1 MLSRNF
7 GASLTRTMQSVALL
21 LVAVIAQMPNADAAN
36 TRVPANSRLPRTT
49 TAHYGYTVAG
59 RSSLPPT
66 VMDSFV
72 ANAVQAKRGDA
83 IYGDESQ
90 GENPPPFMGF
100 TADHRI
106 NAGITG
112 AQDAGLTTGHGSR
125 LPDAWGRDEFIG
137 GQEWSQGGPNNGAYN
152 IVSTPDVQ
160 ATPDGQVTPDQ
171 QMLASYDVPNVNPNV
186 APAVAPSY
194 RKAYSTA
201 TAAGAYFASA
211 NSAVSLADSGF

>member
-1 MLSRNF
+1 MQSRNF
-7 GASLTRTMQSVALL
+7 GASLTRTMQSVTLL
-21 LVAVIAQMPNADAAN
+21 LVTVIALMPTADASN

-49 TAHYGYTVAG
+49 TTHYGYTVG
-59 RSSLPPT
+59 GSSSLPAT

-72 ANAVQAKRGDA
+72 ANAVKAGRGDA

-100 TADHRI
+100 TAAHRI

-137 GQEWSQGGPNNGAYN
+137 GQEWSQGGPNNGAYDL
-152 IVSTPDVQ
+152 VSTPNVQ
-160 ATPDGQVTPDQ
+160 ATPDAQV
-171 QMLASYDVPNVNPNV
+171 LASYDVPDVTPNV

-201 TAAGAYFASA
+201 TAGGASGTFASA
-211 NSAVSLADSGF
+211 NTQVNPADSGF